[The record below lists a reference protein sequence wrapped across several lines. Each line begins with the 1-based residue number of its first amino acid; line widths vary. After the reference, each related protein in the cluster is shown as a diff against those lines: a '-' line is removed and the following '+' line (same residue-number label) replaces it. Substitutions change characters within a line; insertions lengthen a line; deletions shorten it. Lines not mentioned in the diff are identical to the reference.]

1 MYVENNYQKLI
12 GRTAVK
18 INNYLH
24 LAIAVLLCTY
34 SISSFSAFMV
44 TQTSFGVDLD
54 RPVTQDTT
62 LINQS
67 NKPVRV
73 RVDFEKPK
81 WAKDKYYLGD
91 QLVAYPKIVVIP
103 PKGKIQVKIAPRI
116 TKELADGEYVALLVF
131 KELPPRDTGAQ
142 VTMLMNL
149 GVPYY
154 GRKGKLETAMNFDNL
169 RMVKIENGYQLQ
181 GAAQNNGNFSY
192 PLNINIKFYQNEKV
206 LKEETFKQGFYRE
219 HLVELNKSIVMN
231 AVADRVEIVFANEKL
246 DFSQRFTLPIGS
258 SFPFGKTASE

>member
-1 MYVENNYQKLI
+1 MYVENSYQKLKGI
-12 GRTAVK
+12 AAVK
-18 INNYLH
+18 MKNYLH
-24 LAIAVLLCTY
+24 LAITLLLCTY
-34 SISSFSAFMV
+34 SVSSFSAFMV

-54 RPVTQDTT
+54 QPVTQDTT

-67 NKPVRV
+67 NRPVRV
-73 RVDFEKPK
+73 RVDFEKPQ

-116 TKELADGEYVALLVF
+116 NKELADGEYVALLVF
-131 KELPPRDTGAQ
+131 KEMPPRNSTDQ

-169 RMVKIENGYQLQ
+169 RMAKIEPG
-181 GAAQNNGNFSY
+181 Y
-192 PLNINIKFYQNEKV
+192 PLFV
-206 LKEETFKQGFYRE
+206 
-219 HLVELNKSIVMN
+219 
-231 AVADRVEIVFANEKL
+231 
-246 DFSQRFTLPIGS
+246 
-258 SFPFGKTASE
+258 

>member
-1 MYVENNYQKLI
+1 
-12 GRTAVK
+12 
-18 INNYLH
+18 
-24 LAIAVLLCTY
+24 
-34 SISSFSAFMV
+34 MV

-67 NKPVRV
+67 NKAVRV

-81 WAKDKYYLGD
+81 WAKDEYYLGD

-116 TKELADGEYVALLVF
+116 KKELADGEYVALLVF
-131 KELPPRDTGAQ
+131 KELPPRNSDAQ

-154 GRKGKLETAMNFDNL
+154 GRKGELETAMNFDNL
-169 RMVKIENGYQLQ
+169 RMAKIENGYQLL
-181 GAAQNNGNFSY
+181 GEAQNNGNFSY
-192 PLNINIKFYQNEKV
+192 SLNIDVKLYQNEKL
-206 LKEETFKQGFYRE
+206 LKQQSFKQGFYRE
-219 HLVELNKSIVMN
+219 NLIELDKAMQVN
-231 AVADRVEIVFANEKL
+231 ADADYVEIIFANEQL
-246 DFSQRFTLPIGS
+246 AFSRKF
-258 SFPFGKTASE
+258 SFILGNAAGE

>member
-1 MYVENNYQKLI
+1 
-12 GRTAVK
+12 
-18 INNYLH
+18 
-24 LAIAVLLCTY
+24 
-34 SISSFSAFMV
+34 MV

-67 NKPVRV
+67 NKAVRV

-81 WAKDKYYLGD
+81 WAKDEYYLGD

-116 TKELADGEYVALLVF
+116 KKELADGEYVALLVF
-131 KELPPRDTGAQ
+131 KELPPRNSDVQ

-154 GRKGKLETAMNFDNL
+154 GRKGELETAMNFDNL
-169 RMVKIENGYQLQ
+169 RIAKIENGYQLL

-246 DFSQRFTLPIGS
+246 DFLQRFG
-258 SFPFGKTASE
+258 FPLESNFQLGQTAGK